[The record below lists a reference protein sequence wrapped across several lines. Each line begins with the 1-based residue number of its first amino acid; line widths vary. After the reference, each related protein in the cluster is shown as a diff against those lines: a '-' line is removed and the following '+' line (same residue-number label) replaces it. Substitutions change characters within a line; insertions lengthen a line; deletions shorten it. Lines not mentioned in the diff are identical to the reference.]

1 MPHRESF
8 QDIQGGR
15 PIVFGAVRGHLLN
28 DATQSWVQGVS
39 KTIETDFAA
48 ITRADGG
55 MEPYVDGRSIKI
67 KITSW
72 QDTYPAIKR
81 AILWCRAMHTVVV
94 EYGVDYYNFVAPYDL
109 GMELTIEASGG
120 TDIALIFEFSGKCT
134 KAEWALVR
142 AATAAAITGSTGGLS
157 ISGLTAETWTNAEY
171 GAPGFE
177 GVYYGTGVIATDDEL
192 GLKEQAGT
200 KMSIKIAKTGET
212 LRLQPIT
219 QRVEIKNTFAIF
231 ENMSGDFSR
240 IEAIEN
246 TEQVITIVLSQG
258 TTFVFDDCTKFASSA
273 KFNDTTGL
281 MEIANDGSTW
291 LDPVNDPQVN
301 VVFND
306 GTSTITFNKQGAIG
320 A

>member
-1 MPHRESF
+1 MPHVESF
-8 QDIQGGR
+8 EDIQGGR
-15 PIVFGAVRGHLLN
+15 PIVFGAVRGHLIS
-28 DATQSWVQGVS
+28 DATQSWVMGVS
-39 KTIETDFAA
+39 KSIEVAFDP

-67 KITSW
+67 KITSF

-81 AILWCRAMHTVVV
+81 AILWCRAMHTVIV
-94 EYGVDYYNFVAPYDL
+94 EYGEDFYNFVAPYDL
-109 GMELTIEASGG
+109 GVELTIEVSGG
-120 TDIALIFEFSGKCT
+120 TDVSLIFEFSGKCT
-134 KAEWALVR
+134 KAQWAVVR
-142 AATAAAITGSTGGLS
+142 AATAAAVTGSTGGLS
-157 ISGLTAETWTNAEY
+157 ISGLTKGTWTDAEY

-177 GVYYGTGVIATDDEL
+177 GVYFGTGDLATDDEL

-200 KMSIKIAKTGET
+200 KLSIKFAKTGET

-231 ENMSGDFSR
+231 ENMSADFSR

-246 TEQVITIVLSQG
+246 TEKVITAVLSQG
-258 TTFVFDDCTKFASSA
+258 TTFVFNKCTKFASGA

-281 MEIANDGSTW
+281 MEIKNEGSTW
-291 LDPVNDPQVN
+291 LDPVNATPTN
-301 VVFND
+301 VEFDDSGKV
-306 GTSTITFNKQGAIG
+306 ITFNKQGAIG